1 MTGPSAVLIAVTL
14 ALGLGLIYPRLRPAL
29 LSLAPARRSRVLFL
43 LAIAPVAVGGL
54 HAFLCLSA
62 GLLEACLF
70 HRHGDLPP
78 LCDLH
83 LASAVGL
90 TLNLGIVLLLGLPLL
105 RQVRRE
111 VRARRRLRVLSGSA
125 SMVEGARLVEVEA
138 PFAAATDREILLSS
152 GLLQNLAPHLLPSVL
167 AHEQA
172 HLRRRDPARQRW
184 AARLA
189 ALWLPGPRR
198 ALLADL
204 ELACEQA
211 CDEEAAEV
219 VGDRLLVARALLAVE
234 RLLGGSAA
242 LRPAA
247 VGFDGGSLVAR
258 VEALLAPPLA
268 PGSAWVDRA
277 AVSATGAILVLLMDP
292 IHHAAEALVGLLGL
306 V

>member
-1 MTGPSAVLIAVTL
+1 MTGPSAVLIAVAL

-29 LSLAPARRSRVLFL
+29 LNLAPARRARVLFL
-43 LAIAPVAVGGL
+43 LAIAPAAAGGL
-54 HAFLCLSA
+54 HALLCLSA
-62 GLLEACLF
+62 GLLEACVF

-83 LASAVGL
+83 PASAAGL
-90 TLNLGIVLLLGLPLL
+90 ALNLGLLLLIGLPLA
-105 RQVRRE
+105 RQLRRE
-111 VRARRRLRVLSGSA
+111 VRARRRLRLLSGSA
-125 SMVEGARLVEVEA
+125 SLVDGARLVEVEA

-152 GLLQNLAPHLLPSVL
+152 GLLQNLAPHLLPAVL
-167 AHEQA
+167 AHENA

-189 ALWLPGPRR
+189 ALWLPGPRLL
-198 ALLADL
+198 LLADL

-211 CDEEAAEV
+211 CDEEAAQV

-247 VGFDGGSLVAR
+247 VGFDGGDLVAR

-268 PGSAWVDRA
+268 PGSAWVDGA
-277 AVSATGAILVLLMDP
+277 AASVSAFLLVLLMDP

>member
-1 MTGPSAVLIAVTL
+1 MTGPSGVLIALAL
-14 ALGLGLIYPRLRPAL
+14 ALGLGLVYPRLRPAL
-29 LSLAPARRSRVLFL
+29 AQLAPARRARVLLL
-43 LAIAPVAVGGL
+43 LAITPVVAGGL
-54 HAFLCLSA
+54 HVFLCLST

-83 LASAVGL
+83 PASAAGL
-90 TLNLGIVLLLGLPLL
+90 ALNLGLLLLIGLPLA
-105 RQVRRE
+105 RQLRRE
-111 VRARRRLRVLSGSA
+111 VRARRRLRLLSGSA
-125 SMVEGARLVEVEA
+125 ARVEGARLVEVEA

-152 GLLQNLAPHLLPSVL
+152 GLLQKLAPELLPAVL
-167 AHEQA
+167 AHEHA

-184 AARLA
+184 ATRLA
-189 ALWLPGPRR
+189 ALWLPGPRQV
-198 ALLADL
+198 LLADL

-211 CDEEAAEV
+211 SDEEAAQV

-234 RLLGGSAA
+234 RLMGGSAP

-247 VGFDGGSLVAR
+247 VGFDGGDLVAR

-268 PGSAWVDRA
+268 PGSVWVDGA
-277 AVSATGAILVLLMDP
+277 AVSATGLLLILLMDP